1 MRSKNV
7 LFIASDNNSTSGAFL
22 SMVRL
27 CTILKDKY
35 NCNILVVLPRNGNG
49 ISLLKNNG
57 INSIIIKSYNWF
69 IPYKPRTIKR
79 KFKRFLCYFWMP
91 LTYFLNKRAIKKIT
105 SIIKSSNIDLIHLNT
120 SCTYVGAEAALKCE
134 VPYVWHIREFLE
146 EDQERTIWNQK
157 YSTQLFSK
165 ANAIITISDALFNK
179 YKSRVKKDNI
189 YKIYNGITKEKFES
203 INRTVFENDFIN
215 LLMVGSI
222 NKSKGQNQAVEACEL
237 LVKEGI
243 KNFKLTLVGK
253 NSEYAKNL
261 MNTVN
266 QKKLNKYI
274 SFVGPQKDVEK
285 YYENSDVLL
294 MCSESEA
301 FGRVTVEAMM
311 SGCLVIGSN
320 SGCTKE
326 LIDDYKTG
334 FLYKNGD
341 YLDLKNKILFSMNNK
356 SLSNKIALNG
366 RKYMLENMTDF
377 KNAENVYDLYKNVLS
392 KRSENNEK

>member
-1 MRSKNV
+1 MKSKNI

-49 ISLLKNNG
+49 VSLLDNNG
-57 INSIIIKSYNWF
+57 IDSIIIKSYNWF
-69 IPYKPRTIKR
+69 IPFKPRTLKR

-91 LTYFLNKRAIKKIT
+91 LTYFLNKGSIKKIT
-105 SIIKSSNIDLIHLNT
+105 NIIKSNNIDLVHLNT
-120 SCTYVGAEAALKCE
+120 SCTYVGAEAALKCA

-157 YSTQLFSK
+157 YSTRLFSK
-165 ANAIITISDALFNK
+165 ADAIITISNSLCNK
-179 YKSRVKKDNI
+179 YKSKVNTDNI
-189 YKIYNGITKEKFES
+189 YRIYNGISKEKFES
-203 INRTVFENDFIN
+203 INRTILKNDFTN

-222 NKSKGQNQAVEACEL
+222 NKSKGQDQAVEACDL
-237 LVKEGI
+237 LVKDGI

-253 NSEYAKNL
+253 NSEYAESL

-266 QKKLNKYI
+266 QKKLNNYI
-274 SFVGPQKDVEK
+274 TFVGPQKNVEN
-285 YYENSDVLL
+285 YYKNSDLLL

-334 FLYKNGD
+334 FLYKAGD
-341 YLDLKNKILFSMNNK
+341 YLDLKNKILFSINNK
-356 SLSNKIALNG
+356 SLANKIALNG
-366 RKYMLENMTDF
+366 KKYMLENMTDL
-377 KNAENVYDLYKNVLS
+377 KNAKNVYDLYESIFS
-392 KRSENNEK
+392 KRSENNEE